1 MKRRNLRPG
10 VVTLMGATASGKTD
24 LALEIAARMPT
35 DIISVDSA
43 MVYRGMDIGTAK
55 PSKKV
60 LQNNPHALVDV
71 RDPPEAYSA
80 QDFIEDADRAIHIAW
95 ERGRVPLLVGG
106 TMMYFNVFK
115 EGLAKLPSADPS
127 IRENIEQRGQ
137 QEGWSEL
144 HRELVQVDPVA
155 GATIEPGNRQR
166 IQRALEVYQTT
177 GIPISELWR
186 NSNAESASERLN
198 CNLVEFAVTVSREE
212 LHPRIESRLDD
223 MLKAG
228 FVEEVE
234 ALRERWGIDINAP
247 SMRAVGYRQIGQ
259 FLNASETS
267 GGPDDLRHSILVASR
282 RLAKKQLTWLRG
294 WRCSDGRALLSA
306 DLESMLQKLTS
317 LP

>member
-1 MKRRNLRPG
+1 
-10 VVTLMGATASGKTD
+10 MGATASGKTD

-259 FLNASETS
+259 FLNASETR
-267 GGPDDLRHSILVASR
+267 GDPDDLRHSILVASR
-282 RLAKKQLTWLRG
+282 RLAKKQSTWLRG
-294 WRCSDGRALLSA
+294 WRCLDGRAPLSA

>member
-1 MKRRNLRPG
+1 
-10 VVTLMGATASGKTD
+10 MGATASGKTD
-24 LALEIAARMPT
+24 LALKIAARVPT

-55 PSKKV
+55 PSKEA
-60 LQNNPHALVDV
+60 LRNNPHALVDV
-71 RDPPEAYSA
+71 RDPPDAYSA
-80 QDFIEDADRAIHIAW
+80 QDFIEDAARAVRSAW
-95 ERGRVPLLVGG
+95 VRGRVPLLVGG
-106 TMMYFNVFK
+106 TMMYFNAFK
-115 EGLAKLPSADPS
+115 DGLAKLPSADATV
-127 IRENIEQRGQ
+127 RQDIEQRGQ
-137 QEGWSEL
+137 QVGWSEL

-228 FVEEVE
+228 FVEEVV
-234 ALRERWGIDINAP
+234 ALRERWGIDINDP
-247 SMRAVGYRQIGQ
+247 SMRAVGYRQVGQ
-259 FLNASETS
+259 FLDASES
-267 GGPDDLRHSILVASR
+267 NDEPIDLRHSILVATR
-282 RLAKKQLTWLRG
+282 QLAKKQSTWLRG
-294 WRCSDGRALLSA
+294 WRCLNGRALLSA
-306 DLESMLQKLTS
+306 DLETMLQKLTP